1 MTLFDLVLILILGG
15 FVAYGL
21 WFGLIHTLGV
31 LIGTIA
37 GAFLSARW
45 YDEVAAWLGFLFG
58 GHQNAAKV
66 VCFLFL
72 FVIINRLIGLL
83 FWVVDKIFSILT
95 IIPFLKTINRLL
107 GAAFG
112 FIEGVLVLGLT
123 LYVASRFPLSD
134 WFSTDLASSK
144 VAHYLVTIASILKPF
159 LPEILKQI
167 KSII

>member
-1 MTLFDLVLILILGG
+1 MTTFDLILLLILGG

-21 WFGLIHTLGV
+21 WFGLIHSLGALV
-31 LIGTIA
+31 GTIA
-37 GAFLSARW
+37 GAFFAARW
-45 YDEVAAWLGFLFG
+45 YDDFASWLGFLFG
-58 GHQNAAKV
+58 GRENLAKV

-72 FVIINRLIGLL
+72 FIIINRLIGFG
-83 FWVVDKIFSILT
+83 FWLADKIFSILT

-123 LYVASRFPLSD
+123 LYVALRFPLGE
-134 WFSTDLASSK
+134 WFTESLANSK
-144 VAHYLVTIASILKPF
+144 VAHYLITVANILKPL